1 MDIISKNTY
10 NETKYRPI
18 FTITYGDGDGHA
30 TPKMDGDSGK
40 YLCEVFT
47 LRVDLELKGLPNI
60 RNYL

>member
-30 TPKMDGDSGK
+30 TPKMDGDYGK
-40 YLCEVFT
+40 YLCEVFII
-47 LRVDLELKGLPNI
+47 RVILE
-60 RNYL
+60 

>member
-1 MDIISKNTY
+1 ML
-10 NETKYRPI
+10 
-18 FTITYGDGDGHA
+18 TITHDDVDGHA

-40 YLCEVFT
+40 YLSEVFT